1 MIFKDYKGTTPKY
14 NATLYNS
21 SGSVINPSSSFIKV
35 IIKIYNILTGELFIG
50 YTSESPIPDDLVD
63 YYNCTL
69 SSTAISWAIP
79 SELTAEADPGENRV
93 EIWTYKT
100 DSDIPDEN
108 VAIECYSGML
118 NEFIDT
124 QFED

>member
-1 MIFKDYKGTTPKY
+1 MIFKEYRGTTPKY
-14 NATLYNS
+14 TATLKNS
-21 SGSVINPSSSFIKV
+21 SGSTINPSSSFTKV
-35 IIKIYNILTGELFIG
+35 IIKIYNTLTDELLIG
-50 YTSESPIPDDLVD
+50 YTSESPIPAELNG

-79 SELTAEADPGENRV
+79 SELTEDAISGENRV

-100 DSDIPDEN
+100 DSDIPDEG
-108 VAIECYSGML
+108 VDIECYSALL
-118 NEFIDT
+118 NEFIDS